1 VILAKSGLQIFPCL
15 GHRVSLAQLA
25 HAALKVK
32 ALLGHQAQKEFKENQ
47 AQLAP
52 KETREILALSALLGH
67 KETEGQLGLLA
78 LAAHKASR
86 VNLAQCQSLSARG

>member
-1 VILAKSGLQIFPCL
+1 M
-15 GHRVSLAQLA
+15 SLAQLA

-67 KETEGQLGLLA
+67 KETEG
-78 LAAHKASR
+78 
-86 VNLAQCQSLSARG
+86 